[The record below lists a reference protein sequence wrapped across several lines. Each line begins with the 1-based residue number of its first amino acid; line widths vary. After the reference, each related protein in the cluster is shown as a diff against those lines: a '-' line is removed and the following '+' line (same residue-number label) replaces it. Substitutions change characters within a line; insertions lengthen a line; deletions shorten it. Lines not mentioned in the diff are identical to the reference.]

1 MSYKGGSSGYRGNSY
16 GAAEDDSLYVDKNSV
31 VHYAGTPKLA
41 PFNCREGWLCGELKN
56 ALHGRAWTLCQ
67 WKAEISAQKLLGLS
81 KGSGDGQGPQA
92 AVKLLVG
99 PVRKA
104 CEGWPL
110 F

>member
-1 MSYKGGSSGYRGNSY
+1 MEAAATGETAMALLRMTVCMWTKTVWCTMLAHRSWPLSTAEKAGY
-16 GAAEDDSLYVDKNSV
+16 AAK
-31 VHYAGTPKLA
+31 
-41 PFNCREGWLCGELKN
+41 LKN